1 MILLKNNNQIQS
13 IDFACKIV
21 RDTLFHIEEQI
32 VPNISTL
39 DLDKMAEEFILSSG
53 GTPGFKGLYG
63 FPGTLCVSIEDE
75 VVHGVPSKRLLN
87 EGEIISI
94 DVGSVYNDYYGD
106 HAKTF
111 PVGEVDDARNKLL
124 DVTKKSLELGINE
137 VKNGKYIGDIGHAI
151 QTFAEKNNF
160 SVVKDL
166 VGHGIGKT
174 LHEEPQIPNFGSI
187 NTGPEIKVGM
197 CLAIEPMLNQGS
209 DKIITKDDGWTIST
223 SDGKLSAHFEH
234 TVAVTEKGV
243 KILTV

>member
-1 MILLKNNNQIQS
+1 MILLKNNDQIQS

-111 PVGEVDDARNKLL
+111 PVGEVDDVRNKLL

>member
-1 MILLKNNNQIQS
+1 MILLKNNDQIQS

-32 VPNISTL
+32 VPDISTL

-234 TVAVTEKGV
+234 TVAVTEKGF

>member
-1 MILLKNNNQIQS
+1 LILLKNNNQIQS

-32 VPNISTL
+32 VPDISTL

-53 GTPGFKGLYG
+53 GIPGFKGLYG

-94 DVGSVYNDYYGD
+94 DVGSIYNDYYGD

-111 PVGEVDDARNKLL
+111 PVGEVDNARNKLL

-137 VKNGKYIGDIGHAI
+137 VKDGKYIGDIGYAI

-174 LHEEPQIPNFGSI
+174 LHEEPQIPNFGSA

-197 CLAIEPMLNQGS
+197 CLAIEPMINQGS

-234 TVAVTEKGV
+234 TVAVTEEGV

>member
-1 MILLKNNNQIQS
+1 MILLKNNDQIQS

-166 VGHGIGKT
+166 VGHGIGKA

>member
-1 MILLKNNNQIQS
+1 MILLKNNDQIQS

-32 VPNISTL
+32 VPDISTL

>member
-1 MILLKNNNQIQS
+1 LILLKNNDQIQS

-32 VPNISTL
+32 VPDISTL

-111 PVGEVDDARNKLL
+111 PVGEVDDVRNKLL

>member
-1 MILLKNNNQIQS
+1 MILLKNNDQIQS

-32 VPNISTL
+32 VPDISTL
-39 DLDKMAEEFILSSG
+39 DLDKMAEEFILTNG
-53 GTPGFKGLYG
+53 GIPGFKGLYG

-94 DVGSVYNDYYGD
+94 DVGSIYNDYYGD

-111 PVGEVDDARNKLL
+111 PVGEVDNARNKLL

-137 VKNGKYIGDIGHAI
+137 VKDGKYIGDIGYAI

-166 VGHGIGKT
+166 VGHGIGKK
-174 LHEEPQIPNFGSI
+174 LHEEPQIPNFGSV

>member
-32 VPNISTL
+32 VPDISTL

-94 DVGSVYNDYYGD
+94 DVGSIYNDYYGD

-124 DVTKKSLELGINE
+124 DVTKKSLELGIHE
-137 VKNGKYIGDIGHAI
+137 VKDGKYIGDIGHAI

-174 LHEEPQIPNFGSI
+174 LHEEPQIPNFGLP

>member
-1 MILLKNNNQIQS
+1 MILLKNNDQIQS

-174 LHEEPQIPNFGSI
+174 LHEEPQIPNFGQI

>member
-1 MILLKNNNQIQS
+1 MILLKNKDQIQS

-32 VPNISTL
+32 VPDISTL
-39 DLDKMAEEFILSSG
+39 DLDKMAEEFILTNG
-53 GTPGFKGLYG
+53 GIPGFKGLYG

-94 DVGSVYNDYYGD
+94 DVGSIYNDYYGD

-111 PVGEVDDARNKLL
+111 PVGEVDDDRIKLL
-124 DVTKKSLELGINE
+124 DVTKKSLKLGINE
-137 VKNGKYIGDIGHAI
+137 VKDGKYIGDIGHAI
-151 QTFAEKNNF
+151 QSFAEKNNF

-166 VGHGIGKT
+166 VGHGIGKK
-174 LHEEPQIPNFGSI
+174 LHEEPQIPNFGSV